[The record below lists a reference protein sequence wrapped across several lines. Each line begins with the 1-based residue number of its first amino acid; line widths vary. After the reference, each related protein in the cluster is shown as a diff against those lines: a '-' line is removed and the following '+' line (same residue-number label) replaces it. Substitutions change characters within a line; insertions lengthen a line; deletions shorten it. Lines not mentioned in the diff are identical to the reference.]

1 MAWDFETE
9 PEFQKK
15 LDWIDAFIDEEV
27 EPLAQLGVGLG
38 GVKSKAYQ
46 KAVRPLQ
53 AKVKA
58 EGLWACHLGPE
69 LGGQGYG
76 QVKLALMNERLGRVG
91 LAPVVFGC
99 QAPDTGNA
107 EIIAH
112 YGTEEQKKQYLWPLL
127 NNEITSGFSMTE
139 PQGGSDPL
147 TFKTTAVLDRDEWVI
162 NGEKWFTSGARNAE
176 VLVVYAVTDPD
187 HKDPYRR
194 MSMFLVPRKTKGV
207 EVVRFVAVG
216 AEREGRG
223 SEGYMRY
230 TNVRVPYGALL
241 GERGGAF
248 VIGQTRLGGGRVH
261 HAMRTVGQCKK
272 ALDLM
277 CKRALSR
284 TTRGGGRIADY
295 QMVQEQIADSWI
307 ALEQFR
313 LLVLQTAW
321 KIDKYRDYRKVRK
334 DIAAV
339 KVAMPK
345 VYHDIAS
352 RAMHIHG
359 ALGVSNEMPFA
370 QMLMGSMV
378 MGIADGPTE
387 VHKVTVAKQVLR
399 DYRPD
404 NDLFPS
410 YHLPKVRAAAK
421 DRFPDIV
428 EELRQEW
435 VARAEGID
443 AL

>member
-1 MAWDFETE
+1 MAWDFETD
-9 PEFQKK
+9 PAFQTK

-27 EPLAQLGVGLG
+27 EPLTQLGVGIG
-38 GVKSKAYQ
+38 GVKSKTYQ
-46 KAVRPLQ
+46 KYVRPLQ
-53 AKVKA
+53 QKVKDQ
-58 EGLWACHLGPE
+58 GLWACHLGPE

-76 QVKLALMNERLGRVG
+76 QIKLALINERLGRVG

-112 YGTEEQKKQYLWPLL
+112 YGNDEQKKKYLWPLL
-127 NNEITSGFSMTE
+127 NNEITSGYSMTE

-147 TFKTTAVLDRDEWVI
+147 AFTTRAELSGNEWVI

-187 HKDPYRR
+187 NKDPYRR

-207 EVVRFVAVG
+207 EVIRYVAVG
-216 AEREGRG
+216 TEREGRG
-223 SEGYMRY
+223 SEGYIRY
-230 TNVRVPYGALL
+230 NNVRVPYDAML
-241 GERGGAF
+241 GPRGEAF

-277 CKRALSR
+277 CQRAVSR
-284 TTRGGGRIADY
+284 TTRGGGKISDY

-307 ALEQFR
+307 QLEMFR

-321 KIDKYRDYRKVRK
+321 KIDKYKDYRRVRK

-345 VYHDIAS
+345 VYADIAS
-352 RAMHIHG
+352 KAMHIHG

-370 QMLMGSMV
+370 GMLIGAMV

-387 VHKVTVAKQVLR
+387 VHKITVAKQVLR
-399 DYRPD
+399 DFKPD

-410 YHLPKVRAAAK
+410 YHLPKVKEAARDK
-421 DRFPDIV
+421 YPDVV
-428 EELRQEW
+428 ESLKEEW
-435 VARAEGID
+435 KSRAEGID

>member
-1 MAWDFETE
+1 MAWDFETD

-15 LDWIDAFIDEEV
+15 LDWIDEFIDTEV
-27 EPLAQLGVGLG
+27 EPLTQLGVGLG
-38 GVKSKAYQ
+38 GVKSKTYL
-46 KAVRPLQ
+46 KTVRPLQ
-53 AKVKA
+53 QKVKDQ
-58 EGLWACHLGPE
+58 GLWACHLGPE

-76 QVKLALMNERLGRVG
+76 QIKLALINERLGRVG

-112 YGTEEQKKQYLWPLL
+112 YGTEQQKKDYLWPLL
-127 NNEITSGFSMTE
+127 NNEITSGYSMTE

-147 TFKTTAVLDRDEWVI
+147 AFTTRAELSGNEWVI

-187 HKDPYRR
+187 NKDPYRR
-194 MSMFLVPRKTKGV
+194 MSMFLIPRKTPGV
-207 EVVRFVAVG
+207 EVIRYVG
-216 AEREGRG
+216 VGTERSGRG

-230 TNVRVPYGALL
+230 NNVRVPYDALL
-241 GERGGAF
+241 GPRGEAF

-277 CKRALSR
+277 CRRAVSR
-284 TTRGGGRIADY
+284 TTRGGGKIADY

-307 ALEQFR
+307 QLEMFR

-321 KIDKYRDYRKVRK
+321 KIDKYKDYRKVRK

-345 VYHDIAS
+345 VYADIAS
-352 RAMHIHG
+352 KAMHIHG
-359 ALGVSNEMPFA
+359 ALGVSNEMPFTG
-370 QMLMGSMV
+370 MLIGAMV

-387 VHKVTVAKQVLR
+387 VHKITVAKQVLR
-399 DYRPD
+399 DFKPD

-410 YHLPKVRAAAK
+410 YHLPKVREAAK
-421 DRFPDIV
+421 DRFPDV
-428 EELRQEW
+428 AEMLKEEW
-435 VARAEGID
+435 RAYADSID

>member
-15 LDWIDAFIDEEV
+15 LDWIDEFLEQEV
-27 EPLAQLGVGLG
+27 EPISQLGVGYA
-38 GVKSKAYQ
+38 GVRSPTYQ

-53 AKVKA
+53 AKVK
-58 EGLWACHLGPE
+58 EQKLCACHLTPE

-76 QVKLALMNERLGRVG
+76 QVKLALMNERLGRVP

-112 YGTEEQKKQYLWPLL
+112 FGTEEQKKKYLWPLL
-127 NNEITSGFSMTE
+127 NNEITSGYSMTE

-147 TFKTTAVLDRDEWVI
+147 AFTTRAELDGDEWVI

-194 MSMFLVPRKTKGV
+194 MSMFLVPRETPGV
-207 EVVRFVAVG
+207 EVVRYVG
-216 AEREGRG
+216 VGYEREG
-223 SEGYMRY
+223 SEGYIRY
-230 TNVRVPYGALL
+230 NNVRVPYDALL
-241 GERGGAF
+241 GPRGEAF

-277 CKRALSR
+277 CKRAVSR
-284 TTRGGGRIADY
+284 TTRGGGKISDY

-307 ALEQFR
+307 ELEQFR

-321 KIDKYRDYRKVRK
+321 KIDKYKDYRKVRK

-345 VYHDIAS
+345 VYHDIAA

-359 ALGVSNEMPFA
+359 ALGVSNEMPFTG
-370 QMLMGSMV
+370 MLLGSMV

-387 VHKVTVAKQVLR
+387 VHKITVAKQVLR
-399 DYRPD
+399 DFRPD

-410 YHLPKVRAAAK
+410 YHLPKLKEAAQ
-421 DRFPDIV
+421 DRYPDLV
-428 EELRQEW
+428 AELRAEW
-435 VARAEGID
+435 EVRAEGID

>member
-1 MAWDFETE
+1 
-9 PEFQKK
+9 
-15 LDWIDAFIDEEV
+15 
-27 EPLAQLGVGLG
+27 
-38 GVKSKAYQ
+38 
-46 KAVRPLQ
+46 
-53 AKVKA
+53 
-58 EGLWACHLGPE
+58 
-69 LGGQGYG
+69 
-76 QVKLALMNERLGRVG
+76 
-91 LAPVVFGC
+91 
-99 QAPDTGNA
+99 
-107 EIIAH
+107 
-112 YGTEEQKKQYLWPLL
+112 
-127 NNEITSGFSMTE
+127 
-139 PQGGSDPL
+139 
-147 TFKTTAVLDRDEWVI
+147 
-162 NGEKWFTSGARNAE
+162 

-194 MSMFLVPRKTKGV
+194 MSMFLVPRKTPGV
-207 EVVRFVAVG
+207 DVVRYVG
-216 AEREGRG
+216 VGTERRG

-230 TNVRVPYGALL
+230 TNARVPFDALL

-277 CKRALSR
+277 CKRAVSR
-284 TTRGGGRIADY
+284 TTRTGRIADY

-321 KIDKYRDYRKVRK
+321 RIDKYKDYRKVRK

-345 VYHDIAS
+345 VYHDIAAA
-352 RAMHIHG
+352 AMHLHG
-359 ALGVSNEMPFA
+359 ALGVSNEMPFT
-370 QMLMGSMV
+370 QMLLGSMV

-410 YHLPKVRAAAK
+410 YHLPKLREAAA
-421 DRFPDIV
+421 DRYPDIAA
-428 EELRQEW
+428 ELKAQWETH
-435 VARAEGID
+435 AESID

>member
-9 PEFQKK
+9 PEFQGK
-15 LDWIDAFIDEEV
+15 LDWIERFLDEEV
-27 EPLAQLGVGLG
+27 EPLVHLDIWRAGPG
-38 GVKSKAYQ
+38 SRAYEQ
-46 KAVRPLQ
+46 AIRPLQ
-53 AKVKA
+53 KKVR
-58 EGLWACHLGPE
+58 EQGLWACHLGPE

-76 QVKLALMNERLGRVG
+76 QVKLALMNERLGRVS

-112 YGTEEQKKQYLWPLL
+112 FGTDEQKRKYLWPLL
-127 NNEITSGFSMTE
+127 NNEITSGYSMTE

-147 TFKTTAVLDRDEWVI
+147 AFQTTAELDGEHWVI
-162 NGEKWFTSGARNAE
+162 NGEKWFTSGARHAE
-176 VLVVYAVTDPD
+176 VFVVYALTDPD
-187 HKDPYRR
+187 HPDPYRR
-194 MSMFLVPRKTKGV
+194 MSMFLVPRRSAGV
-207 EVVRFVAVG
+207 EVVRYVG
-216 AEREGRG
+216 VGETSRG

-230 TNVRVPYGALL
+230 TNVRVPKDALL

-277 CKRALSR
+277 CRRAVSR
-284 TTRGGGRIADY
+284 ATRGNGRIGDY

-307 ALEQFR
+307 ELEMFR

-321 KIDKYRDYRKVRK
+321 KIDKYKDYRKVRK

-345 VYHDIAS
+345 VYSEIVK

-370 QMLMGSMV
+370 SMLIGSMV

-387 VHKVTVAKQVLR
+387 VHKVTLARQVLR
-399 DYRPD
+399 DFKPD
-404 NDLFPS
+404 PGLFPA
-410 YHLPKVRAAAK
+410 YTLPNMRAAAQA
-421 DRFPDIV
+421 RFPDLA
-428 EELRQEW
+428 EEIRADW
-435 VARAEGID
+435 AARAATID

>member
-1 MAWDFETE
+1 MAWDFETD

-15 LDWIDAFIDEEV
+15 LDWIDEFIDTEV
-27 EPLAQLGVGLG
+27 EPLTQLGVGIG
-38 GVKSKAYQ
+38 GVKSKTYQ
-46 KAVRPLQ
+46 KYVRPLQ
-53 AKVKA
+53 QKVKDQ
-58 EGLWACHLGPE
+58 GLWACHLGPE

-76 QVKLALMNERLGRVG
+76 QIKLALMNERLGRVG

-112 YGTEEQKKQYLWPLL
+112 YGSEEQKKKYLWPLL
-127 NNEITSGFSMTE
+127 NNEITSGYSMTE

-147 TFKTTAVLDRDEWVI
+147 AFTTRAELSGNEWVI

-187 HKDPYRR
+187 NKDPYRR
-194 MSMFLVPRKTKGV
+194 MSMFLVPRKTPGV
-207 EVVRFVAVG
+207 EVIRYVAVG

-223 SEGYMRY
+223 SEGYIRY
-230 TNVRVPYGALL
+230 NNVRVPYDALL
-241 GERGGAF
+241 GPRGDAF

-277 CKRALSR
+277 CKRAVSR
-284 TTRGGGRIADY
+284 TTRGGGRISDY

-307 ALEQFR
+307 QLEQFR

-321 KIDKYRDYRKVRK
+321 KIDKYKDYRKVRK

-339 KVAMPK
+339 KVAMPT
-345 VYHDIAS
+345 VYHDIAVK
-352 RAMHIHG
+352 ALHIHG

-370 QMLMGSMV
+370 GMVIGSLV

-399 DYRPD
+399 DFKPD

-410 YHLPKVRAAAK
+410 YHLPKVREAAR
-421 DRFPDIV
+421 DRFPDV
-428 EELRQEW
+428 VQSLKEEW
-435 VARAEGID
+435 KARAESID